1 MLINPINQ
9 SYFLSEFRDKKVML
23 INYWF
28 SVFKH
33 NLKIVMVVFVIEKNP
48 KLIQLHP
55 VIDIMDNAPKKL
67 LINGNF

>member
-9 SYFLSEFRDKKVML
+9 SYFLSEFRDKNVML
-23 INYWF
+23 RNYWF

-33 NLKIVMVVFVIEKNP
+33 NLKIVIVVFVIEKNP

-55 VIDIMDNAPKKL
+55 VIDIMDNAPEKL